1 MAGRVNSPIDELQ
14 QQYSRRGRELDF
26 QSFLADRGPL
36 QDELL
41 AELIEHDGR
50 CRVARGYPVTLD
62 RYLGA
67 VKDLRERRDPLDAAI
82 DVTLRS
88 LARSSRFD
96 ASSVD
101 GLVRSYP
108 ELERLIREAAA
119 LNNAMWS
126 TTGLRA
132 RVEGKPRRLPEDFGP
147 RMPGG
152 ELRYELRELLGA
164 GAFGEVY
171 LATDRQLSE
180 EAYDARVAIKI
191 LQSADRSDWMRR
203 QLIEEATKAR
213 RIDHPNVVR
222 VLDRGVSADDEDFI
236 VYELVEG
243 GDLGRWLREQSVP
256 IEPSTA
262 ARLVGRISRGIAAAH
277 NAGLVHCDLKPGNI
291 MMTPDGAPKVADFG
305 IAIRAGE
312 SMPDLQSKGESNR
325 PVGNIAFI
333 SPEQF
338 RMDEGSLTIPSDV
351 YALGGILY
359 FMLTGELP
367 NGSNRDEI
375 GKNHHPER
383 GRRTPPGVREIN
395 PRIDSDLDRICRRA
409 MAIQPDERYASASAL
424 AEDLERWLQREPIP
438 WMRPGV
444 RRRLGLWIR
453 RKPVQAVMTSVIVLT
468 VIGGAVAGVIAVN
481 SSQRAVQSAQRAE
494 IASQEAMLN
503 AQQAELMETRAELQR
518 ARTNRAVDSL
528 IDLRDRLIRI
538 AGASTSAADVMPVVW
553 SMELLFERTGVH
565 LDFEKEAFDPSAFR
579 EFVMRRFVQ
588 KAIDED
594 RMETIE
600 VLLWMKAIAFYN
612 TARGQFDEAESM
624 LELAEPRLRRML
636 HPSDPVLL
644 SVDLVRFAIASGRLT
659 EGDSERAL
667 GEPGHR
673 AEMEALL
680 RQLDELMSR
689 WPETSESF
697 TYTMMYKEAVKRL
710 TAPEWLDDSERY
722 EEAEVTMSQW
732 RRE

>member
-1 MAGRVNSPIDELQ
+1 MSRRVNSPIDDLQ

-26 QSFLADRGPL
+26 QAFLADIGPL

-41 AELIEHDGR
+41 AALIEHDGR

-62 RYLGA
+62 RYFEA
-67 VKDLRERRDPLDAAI
+67 VKDLRDRRDPLDAAI

-101 GLVRSYP
+101 TLVSNYP

-126 TTGLRA
+126 TTGVRA
-132 RVEGKPRRLPEDFGP
+132 RVEGKPRLLPEDFGP

-152 ELRYELRELLGA
+152 ELRYELKELLGA

-171 LATDRQLSE
+171 LAIDRQLSE

-222 VLDRGVSADDEDFI
+222 VLDRGVSSDDEDFI

-256 IEPSTA
+256 IEPAAA

-291 MMTPDGAPKVADFG
+291 MMTTDGAPKVADFG

-312 SMPDLQSKGESNR
+312 SMPDLQHKHESNR

-359 FMLTGELP
+359 YMLTGELP

-375 GKNHHPER
+375 GKNHHPEQ
-383 GRRTPPGVREIN
+383 GRQSPPSVREIN

-409 MAIQPDERYASASAL
+409 MAIDPDERYASASAM

-438 WMRPGV
+438 WLRPSI
-444 RRRLGLWIR
+444 RRRLGLWVR
-453 RKPVQAVMTSVIVLT
+453 RKPVQAALTSVIVLT
-468 VIGGAVAGVIAVN
+468 VIGGTVAGAIAVH
-481 SSQRAVQSAQRAE
+481 SSQRAVQSAQQAE
-494 IASQEAMLN
+494 IAAQEAMLN
-503 AQQAELMETRAELQR
+503 AQQAELMETRAALQR
-518 ARTNRAVDSL
+518 ERTNRAVDSL
-528 IDLRDRLIRI
+528 IKLRDGLLEI
-538 AGASTSAADVMPVVW
+538 AAASTSASDVMPVVW

-565 LDFEKEAFDPSAFR
+565 LDFEKEDFDQSFFR
-579 EFVMRRFVQ
+579 EFVMRHFIE
-588 KAIDED
+588 KAIAED
-594 RMETIE
+594 RLDSIE

-612 TARGQFDEAESM
+612 TARGQIDEAESM
-624 LELAEPRLRRML
+624 LELAEPKLRRML
-636 HPSDPVLL
+636 HPTDPVLL
-644 SVDLVRFAIASGRLT
+644 TVDLVRFAIASSRLT
-659 EGDSERAL
+659 EGDSEGAL
-667 GEPGHR
+667 DEPDHR

-680 RQLDELMSR
+680 EQLDELMSR

-697 TYTMMYKEAVKRL
+697 TYTVMYLEAVERL
-710 TAPEWLDDSERY
+710 TAPEWLNDSERY
-722 EEAEVTMSQW
+722 EEAQVALSQW
-732 RRE
+732 R